1 MSHPIDTV
9 VFDLGN
15 VLIRWNPRNLY
26 RKLFADDLQGMET
39 FLSEVCSTAWNERQ
53 DAGRSWQEAIKEA
66 ITRHPEH
73 EPLIRAYR
81 ERWEEMLDGAIEESV
96 LILEELH
103 AQGIRLLALTNWS
116 AETFPIALERFTF
129 LQKFEGILVSG
140 EEGIIKPAPEIFQL
154 LKSRYQFAGH
164 HAAFIDDHAPN
175 IEGAR
180 REGFNALQF
189 TTAHQ
194 LRTDLIALGLPVA
207 PPQAC

>member
-1 MSHPIDTV
+1 MNPTIDTV

-26 RKLFADDLQGMET
+26 HKLFDNEQDMET
-39 FLSEVCSTAWNERQ
+39 FLSEVCSTDWNEQQ
-53 DAGRSWQEAIKEA
+53 DAGRSWQEATDEA
-66 ITRHPEH
+66 IARHPNQEA
-73 EPLIRAYR
+73 LIRAYR
-81 ERWEEMLDGAIEESV
+81 ERWEEMLDGALEETV

-103 AQGIRLLALTNWS
+103 DNGVRLLALTNWS
-116 AETFPIALERFTF
+116 AETFPIALERFAF

-140 EEGIIKPAPEIFQL
+140 QEGIIKPAPEIFQL
-154 LKSRYQFAGH
+154 LKSRYQFEGH
-164 HAAFIDDHAPN
+164 HAVFIDDHAPN

-207 PPQAC
+207 PPQTY